1 MHFLEPLSRC
11 RIVLVNTTDPGNIG
25 AAARA
30 MKTMGL
36 KNLYL
41 VAPKSFPHPIAS
53 IRASNALDILAEI
66 VVIDSLVE
74 ALQDCN
80 LVFGTSTRAREL
92 NWISLTA
99 RAAAE
104 KIAMDPRQQV
114 ALVFGRERCGLTNE
128 ELQHCH
134 FQITIPAN
142 SNYNSLNL
150 AAAVQ
155 IVAYELRMA
164 FLQQEKMGLEKNI
177 VLADVRQQE
186 YFYQHLNKILDKVEF
201 LKPSRS
207 QQIMDRLRR
216 LFGRAELDITEMN
229 ILQGILSAIEKKLV
243 AKSKH
248 E

>member
-1 MHFLEPLSRC
+1 MHFLEPLLRY

-41 VAPKSFPHPIAS
+41 VAPKSFPHPTAS
-53 IRASNALDILAEI
+53 VRASNALDILAE
-66 VVIDSLVE
+66 VVVVDSLVE

-80 LVFGTSTRAREL
+80 LVFGTSTRVREL

-104 KIAMDPRQQV
+104 KIAMDPRQKV

-142 SNYNSLNL
+142 SDYNSLNL

-186 YFYQHLNKILDKVEF
+186 YFYQHLGKILNKVEF

-243 AKSKH
+243 VKPKH